1 MKTLDNMRLDMAN
14 FMIQQARPLIMSQS
28 VEYEKIKFKEFLE
41 TQNDGLEFTR
51 AWLKRH
57 APSEEERN
65 ALQGRIEELKFKKL
79 LMNRILTE
87 ALVEL
92 LEWDEYYTLPET
104 LAMDQKRIIALRD
117 QTERTSVSTAV
128 ILVAFSN
135 ISGFIIPMDSQKLKE
150 TIKSHVDILLQDF
163 YDDTNLLTIL
173 PSVSLQ
179 VIKDI
184 NDYLKEKGKALLP
197 ESTSKNLEDQIAE
210 LEDPNHRIRD
220 LVQRRIVDFNKQAI
234 AGSRSAPLQ
243 IPPGLTLCQKELAQ
257 IAGGFVRLVSYNRAV
272 FGEFYDELIENH
284 VLFPTEKVEKKE
296 ESNES

>member
-1 MKTLDNMRLDMAN
+1 MAN

-179 VIKDI
+179 VIKGKYHS
-184 NDYLKEKGKALLP
+184 YLVA
-197 ESTSKNLEDQIAE
+197 ES
-210 LEDPNHRIRD
+210 
-220 LVQRRIVDFNKQAI
+220 VWVDHILYMK
-234 AGSRSAPLQ
+234 
-243 IPPGLTLCQKELAQ
+243 
-257 IAGGFVRLVSYNRAV
+257 
-272 FGEFYDELIENH
+272 LI
-284 VLFPTEKVEKKE
+284 
-296 ESNES
+296 

>member
-1 MKTLDNMRLDMAN
+1 M
-14 FMIQQARPLIMSQS
+14 
-28 VEYEKIKFKEFLE
+28 E

-179 VIKDI
+179 VIK
-184 NDYLKEKGKALLP
+184 GKYH
-197 ESTSKNLEDQIAE
+197 SYSIA
-210 LEDPNHRIRD
+210 
-220 LVQRRIVDFNKQAI
+220 
-234 AGSRSAPLQ
+234 
-243 IPPGLTLCQKELAQ
+243 
-257 IAGGFVRLVSYNRAV
+257 
-272 FGEFYDELIENH
+272 
-284 VLFPTEKVEKKE
+284 
-296 ESNES
+296 

>member
-1 MKTLDNMRLDMAN
+1 
-14 FMIQQARPLIMSQS
+14 MSQS
-28 VEYEKIKFKEFLE
+28 VEYKKIKFKEFLE

-65 ALQGRIEELKFKKL
+65 ALHGRIEEVKFKKL

-135 ISGFIIPMDSQKLKE
+135 
-150 TIKSHVDILLQDF
+150 TA
-163 YDDTNLLTIL
+163 
-173 PSVSLQ
+173 VS
-179 VIKDI
+179 
-184 NDYLKEKGKALLP
+184 
-197 ESTSKNLEDQIAE
+197 
-210 LEDPNHRIRD
+210 
-220 LVQRRIVDFNKQAI
+220 
-234 AGSRSAPLQ
+234 
-243 IPPGLTLCQKELAQ
+243 
-257 IAGGFVRLVSYNRAV
+257 
-272 FGEFYDELIENH
+272 
-284 VLFPTEKVEKKE
+284 
-296 ESNES
+296 